1 VDTGGIKPWQLSHV
15 RSLEA
20 QGYRLVSVPE
30 HQNVDADSSSY
41 APYLVSDRT
50 LSADRQVLAYRCIQY
65 SVSVIV
71 EFKVTL
77 HEQVRC
83 RGTLQY

>member
-1 VDTGGIKPWQLSHV
+1 MDTGGIKPWQLSHV

-50 LSADRQVLAYRCIQY
+50 LSADRQVLAYRCTIQCQCQCG
-65 SVSVIV
+65 V
-71 EFKVTL
+71 
-77 HEQVRC
+77 
-83 RGTLQY
+83 